1 MRILVIGAGAIG
13 FQLCK
18 QLAQHDHDII
28 LVELDPRRARRAG
41 EQLDALVVPGN
52 GTSVRTL
59 RSARIEQTDV
69 VAAMTTNEEANLLA
83 CRLAKTLGAKST
95 IARVRNPEYTLP
107 DYPLSNEELGVDL
120 IIHPERETADAIV
133 RLIRQSSA
141 TDIIEFENGKVQLL
155 GIRLEED
162 SRLLHTPLA
171 ELWQRNNYPP
181 VRIVAIQR
189 KQQTVIPRGP
199 DVLVAGDQI
208 YAVCDPTYMPEFI
221 AAAGKK
227 DTIIADVMILG
238 GGLVGQFVASSLT
251 PKVNVKLIESRV
263 EKSWEI
269 ADRLPETLI
278 IQGDGMDYDL
288 LASEGILEMDA
299 FVSVTGDDETN
310 IIATLMARH
319 LEVPRAVAL
328 VNRIDYLPITPTIGL
343 DAVISKQLLTVNA
356 VQRHIHHQEVVSMA
370 TLPGVDAH
378 CIEYRVL
385 ENSKITK
392 KQLSEFKIPRHS
404 LIGALLR
411 DDQLIIPTG
420 TTHLKPGDKAVVFTL
435 PQALADVE
443 KLFTS

>member
-1 MRILVIGAGAIG
+1 MRILIIGAGAIG

-18 QLAQHDHDII
+18 QLSRHDHDITI
-28 LVELDPRRARRAG
+28 IELDPRRARRTG
-41 EQLDALVVPGN
+41 EQLDVLVVSGN

-59 RSARIEQTDV
+59 RDARIGQTDI

-83 CRLAKTLGAKST
+83 CRLAKRLGAAST

-107 DYPLSNEELGVDL
+107 DYPLTAEELGTDL

-141 TDIIEFENGKVQLL
+141 TDITEFEDGKVQLL

-162 SRLLHTPLA
+162 SRLLRTPLA
-171 ELWQRNNYPP
+171 ELWERHNYPP
-181 VRIVAIQR
+181 VRIVAVQR
-189 KQQTVIPRGP
+189 KQQTLIPRGP
-199 DVLVAGDQI
+199 DILVAGDQI
-208 YAVCDPTYMPEFI
+208 YAMCDPSYMPTFVT
-221 AAAGKK
+221 AAGKK
-227 DTIIADVMILG
+227 DTVIENVMILG

-251 PKVNVKLIESRV
+251 PGINVKLIESKV

-299 FVSVTGDDETN
+299 FVAVTGDDETN

-319 LEVPRAVAL
+319 LEVKRTIAL
-328 VNRIDYLPITPTIGL
+328 VNKVEYLPITPTIGM

-356 VQRHIHHQEVVSMA
+356 VQRHIHQQEVVSIA
-370 TLPGVDAH
+370 SFPGIDAH

-385 ENSKITK
+385 EGSKITRK
-392 KQLSEFKIPRHS
+392 PLSGFKIPKHS
-404 LIGALLR
+404 IIGALLR
-411 DDQLIIPTG
+411 DDKLIIPTG
-420 TTHLKPGDKAVVFTL
+420 TTQLQTGDKAMVFTL
-435 PQALADVE
+435 PQALEQVE
-443 KLFTS
+443 KLFSS